1 MRAAASRASGI
12 HYAWVVVALTFVA
25 LLVSQSIRATPGLIM
40 LPIEKEFGWD
50 RASISLAVAVSLL
63 TFGLGGP
70 LGGGLV
76 DRFGPRRVLLAGIA
90 LIAAGTWTLMQIREL
105 WQFFVLWGIVIGV
118 GTGAAGQVI
127 SASIAHRWFRK
138 HQGLVVGLF
147 GAAVSAG
154 QLVFIPAMA
163 QILVVDGW
171 RAALTLIA
179 GATAFV
185 LVPVALFMRDRPADV
200 GLRPYGEDAA
210 TVARE
215 RVMDAQGTPLR
226 AALRTGDFWLLAG
239 SFFVCG
245 YTSNGL
251 IGTHLIPHAVE
262 HGFTEVVAA
271 GAIALLGSLNIV
283 GTLAS
288 GWLTDR
294 YDPRKL
300 LAAYYGFR
308 ALSLLA
314 LPLVYEVQGLVL
326 FAVVYGLDWI
336 ATVPPTVSLTASR
349 FGRASLG
356 TLYGWIWFS
365 HMVGAALAAY
375 AGGLSRVW
383 FGDYHIMFVS
393 AAAMGFIAVGLALR
407 MSPPRSDLGR
417 GTAPP
422 SAPVLDLAASRL
434 GLRVGGTLDPD

>member
-1 MRAAASRASGI
+1 MS
-12 HYAWVVVALTFVA
+12 
-25 LLVSQSIRATPGLIM
+25 
-40 LPIEKEFGWD
+40 
-50 RASISLAVAVSLL
+50 
-63 TFGLGGP
+63 
-70 LGGGLV
+70 
-76 DRFGPRRVLLAGIA
+76 
-90 LIAAGTWTLMQIREL
+90 
-105 WQFFVLWGIVIGV
+105 
-118 GTGAAGQVI
+118 
-127 SASIAHRWFRK
+127 
-138 HQGLVVGLF
+138 
-147 GAAVSAG
+147 
-154 QLVFIPAMA
+154 
-163 QILVVDGW
+163 
-171 RAALTLIA
+171 
-179 GATAFV
+179 
-185 LVPVALFMRDRPADV
+185 
-200 GLRPYGEDAA
+200 
-210 TVARE
+210 RE
-215 RVMDAQGTPLR
+215 RALDAKGTPLR
-226 AALRTGDFWLLAG
+226 TALRTMDFWLLAG

-300 LAAYYGFR
+300 LAMYYGFR

-314 LPLVYEVQGLVL
+314 LPFVYEMQGLVI

-375 AGGLSRVW
+375 AGGFFRVLL
-383 FGDYHIMFVS
+383 GDYHLMFVS
-393 AAAMGFIAVGLALR
+393 AAIMGFIAVALALR
-407 MSPPRSDLGR
+407 ISPPR
-417 GTAPP
+417 TAPVTLP
-422 SAPVLDLAASRL
+422 AEPAPA
-434 GLRVGGTLDPD
+434 

>member
-1 MRAAASRASGI
+1 MRF
-12 HYAWVVVALTFVA
+12 HYAWVVVAVTFVA
-25 LLVSQSIRATPGLIM
+25 LLVSQAIRATPGLII
-40 LPIEKEFGWD
+40 LPLEKEFGWD
-50 RASISLAVAVSLL
+50 RASISLAVAVSLI

-90 LIAAGTWTLMQIREL
+90 LISTGTWTLLQMREL
-105 WQFFVLWGIVIGV
+105 WQFYVLWGIAIGF
-118 GTGAAGQVI
+118 GTGAAGSVV

-138 HQGLVVGLF
+138 HQGLVVAAF

-163 QILVVDGW
+163 QILVSDGW

-179 GATAFV
+179 TATLIV
-185 LVPVALFMRDRPADV
+185 LIPVALFMRDRPSDV
-200 GLRPYGEDAA
+200 GLAPYGEDAA
-210 TVARE
+210 TAARE
-215 RVMDAQGTPLR
+215 RVMDAQRTPM
-226 AALRTGDFWLLAG
+226 RTAVRTADFWLLAG

-271 GAIALLGSLNIV
+271 SAIALLGSLNII

-308 ALSLLA
+308 AISLLA
-314 LPLVYEVQGLVL
+314 LPIVYDVQGLVL
-326 FAVVYGLDWI
+326 FAIVYGLDWI

-365 HMVGAALAAY
+365 HMIGAALAAY
-375 AGGLSRVW
+375 AGGLFRVW
-383 FGDYHIMFVS
+383 LGDYHVTFLS
-393 AAAMGFIAVGLALR
+393 AAIMGFIAVGLALR
-407 MSPPRSDLGR
+407 ISPPHR
-417 GTAPP
+417 APHF
-422 SAPVLDLAASRL
+422 APEPVPA
-434 GLRVGGTLDPD
+434 

>member
-1 MRAAASRASGI
+1 MTLAGGCVACGTVSFGFGCQTSSVRL
-12 HYAWVVVALTFVA
+12 HYAWVVVAVMFASLLTAQAV
-25 LLVSQSIRATPGLIM
+25 RATPGLII
-40 LPIEKEFGWD
+40 LPLESEFGWD
-50 RASISLAVAVSLL
+50 RASISLAVALSLIA
-63 TFGLGGP
+63 FGLGGP

-76 DRFGPRRVLLAGIA
+76 DRFGPRKVLLGGIG
-90 LIAAGTWTLMQIREL
+90 LIAGGIWALLQIQEL
-105 WQFFVLWGIVIGV
+105 WHFYVIWGLAIGL
-118 GTGAAGQVI
+118 GTGAAGQVV
-127 SASIAHRWFRK
+127 SAAVAHRWFRK
-138 HQGLVVGLF
+138 HQGMVVGLF

-163 QILVVDGW
+163 AILVVDGW
-171 RAALTLIA
+171 RSAMSVIA
-179 GATAFV
+179 VATAIV
-185 LVPVALFMRDRPADV
+185 LLPVLLFMRDRPEDV
-200 GLRPYGEDAA
+200 GLRPFGETAA
-210 TVARE
+210 SMSRE
-215 RVMDAQGTPLR
+215 RALDAKGTPLR
-226 AALRTGDFWLLAG
+226 TALRTMDFWLLAG

-300 LAAYYGFR
+300 LAMYYGFR

-314 LPLVYEVQGLVL
+314 LPFVYEMQGLVI

-375 AGGLSRVW
+375 AGGFFRVLL
-383 FGDYHIMFVS
+383 GDYHLMFVS
-393 AAAMGFIAVGLALR
+393 AAIMGFIAVALALR
-407 MSPPRSDLGR
+407 ISPPR
-417 GTAPP
+417 TAPVTLP
-422 SAPVLDLAASRL
+422 AEPAPA
-434 GLRVGGTLDPD
+434 

>member
-1 MRAAASRASGI
+1 MPRF
-12 HYAWVVVALTFVA
+12 HYAWVVVAVTFLSLLTAQAV
-25 LLVSQSIRATPGLIM
+25 RATPGLII
-40 LPIEKEFGWD
+40 LPLETEFGWD
-50 RASISLAVAVSLL
+50 RASISLAVAVSLIA
-63 TFGLGGP
+63 FGLGGP

-76 DRFGPRRVLLAGIA
+76 DRFGPRRVLVGGIA
-90 LIAAGTWTLMQIREL
+90 LIAGGTWALLAIREL
-105 WQFFVLWGIVIGV
+105 WHFYVIWGLAIGV
-118 GTGAAGQVI
+118 GTGAAGQVV
-127 SASIAHRWFRK
+127 SAAVAHRWFRR
-138 HQGLVVGLF
+138 HQGIVVGLF

-163 QILVVDGW
+163 AILVADGW
-171 RAALTLIA
+171 RAAMSLIA
-179 GATAFV
+179 VATALT
-185 LVPVALFMRDRPADV
+185 LVPVLLFMRDRPDDV
-200 GLRPYGEDAA
+200 GLRPFGEDAS

-215 RVMDAQGTPLR
+215 RALDAKGTPLGS
-226 AALRTGDFWLLAG
+226 AMRTLDFWLLAG

-262 HGFTEVVAA
+262 HGFTAVTAA
-271 GAIALLGSLNIV
+271 SAIALLGALNIV

-300 LAAYYGFR
+300 LAMYYGFR

-314 LPLVYEVQGLVL
+314 LPFVYEVQGLML

-365 HMVGAALAAY
+365 HMIGAALAAY
-375 AGGLSRVW
+375 AGGFFRVLL
-383 FGDYHIMFVS
+383 GDYHLMFVS
-393 AAAMGFIAVGLALR
+393 AAIMGFIAVGLALR
-407 MSPPRSDLGR
+407 ISPARRAQPMVAEP
-417 GTAPP
+417 AP
-422 SAPVLDLAASRL
+422 AA
-434 GLRVGGTLDPD
+434 

>member
-1 MRAAASRASGI
+1 
-12 HYAWVVVALTFVA
+12 
-25 LLVSQSIRATPGLIM
+25 VSAT
-40 LPIEKEFGWD
+40 
-50 RASISLAVAVSLL
+50 V
-63 TFGLGGP
+63 
-70 LGGGLV
+70 
-76 DRFGPRRVLLAGIA
+76 
-90 LIAAGTWTLMQIREL
+90 
-105 WQFFVLWGIVIGV
+105 
-118 GTGAAGQVI
+118 
-127 SASIAHRWFRK
+127 AHRWFRR
-138 HQGLVVGLF
+138 HQGLVVAAF

-154 QLVFIPAMA
+154 QLIFIPAMA
-163 QILVVDGW
+163 QILVADGW

-179 GATAFV
+179 SATAIV
-185 LVPVALFMRDRPADV
+185 LVPVVLLMRDRPADV
-200 GLRPYGEDAA
+200 GLTAYGEDAA
-210 TVARE
+210 TAAQQRA
-215 RVMDAQGTPLR
+215 MDAQRTPMR
-226 AALRTGDFWLLAG
+226 AAVRTADFWLLAG

-271 GAIALLGSLNIV
+271 SAIALLGSLNIV

-314 LPLVYEVQGLVL
+314 LPIVYDVQGLVL
-326 FAVVYGLDWI
+326 FAIVYGLDWI

-365 HMVGAALAAY
+365 HMLGAALAAY
-375 AGGLSRVW
+375 AGGLFRVW
-383 FGDYHIMFVS
+383 LGDYHLTFIS
-393 AAAMGFIAVGLALR
+393 AAVMGFIAVGLALR
-407 MSPPRSDLGR
+407 I
-417 GTAPP
+417 
-422 SAPVLDLAASRL
+422 SAPRRAQLLAPEPA
-434 GLRVGGTLDPD
+434 PA